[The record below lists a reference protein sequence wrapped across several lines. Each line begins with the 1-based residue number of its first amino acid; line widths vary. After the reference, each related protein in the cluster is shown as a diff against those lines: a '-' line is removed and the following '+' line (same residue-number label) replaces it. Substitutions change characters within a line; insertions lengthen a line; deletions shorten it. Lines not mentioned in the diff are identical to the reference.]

1 MLNTTLQK
9 YAKAF
14 AKLKRGGTK
23 YGAAPHKP
31 ILLLSIIE
39 LIEKEI
45 VTDNHVFV
53 DAQLVGTFKENWLLL
68 VNTAHQEDFT
78 QPFYYLQNERVE
90 GQGYWFLQ
98 PMPGCQINAHIK
110 SVSVLASVCEYG
122 FLATDLWLLLNDAI
136 SRAYLRQ
143 VLLDTYFAETKSN
156 LINAKQQGQGYLNDQ
171 TSDLLE
177 EPQAKL
183 KHISK
188 YTEEDVFVRNGLFK
202 RLVPQL
208 YQQQCC
214 FTGMRLS
221 STYKH
226 SFVDACH
233 IVPFSHSH
241 NDSVTNGI
249 ALCPNMHRAFDR
261 GLLSIDD
268 NYRILVSKHLTED
281 KNHPYALSA
290 LKGKQMIL
298 PQQQNH
304 YPAQDALAW
313 HRSEVF
319 KNTLEN

>member
-1 MLNTTLQK
+1 MKTTALST

-39 LIEKEI
+39 LIEKNI
-45 VTDNHVFV
+45 VTDNRVFV

-78 QPFYYLQNERVE
+78 QPFYYLQNERVA

-98 PMPGCQINAHIK
+98 SMPGCQINAHIK
-110 SVSVLASVCEYG
+110 SVSVLASVCAYG
-122 FLATDLWLLLNDAI
+122 YLAADLWLLLNDAV
-136 SRAYLRQ
+136 SRAYLKQ
-143 VLLDTYFAETKSN
+143 VLLATYFAATQNN
-156 LINAKQQGQGYLNDQ
+156 LLSAKQQGQGYLNDQ

-177 EPQAKL
+177 EPQAKY

-188 YTEEDVFVRNGLFK
+188 HTEEDVFVRNGLFK
-202 RLVPQL
+202 RLVPRL
-208 YQQQCC
+208 YQQQCS
-214 FTGMRLS
+214 FTGMTLS
-221 STYKH
+221 SLYRH

-233 IVPFSHSH
+233 IIPFSHSQ

-261 GLLSIDD
+261 GLLSIDE
-268 NYRILVSKHLTED
+268 NYRILVSEHLTED
-281 KNHPYALSA
+281 KNHPYALAS
-290 LKGKQMIL
+290 LKGKQIIL

-304 YPAQDALAW
+304 YPAQQALAW

-319 KNTLEN
+319 KG

>member
-1 MLNTTLQK
+1 MLDLALAK

-45 VTDNHVFV
+45 VTDNRVFV

-68 VNTAHQEDFT
+68 VNTAHQEDFA
-78 QPFYYLQNERVE
+78 QPFYYLQNEKIAD
-90 GQGYWFLQ
+90 QGYWFLQ

-110 SVSVLASVCEYG
+110 SVSVLAKVCEYG
-122 FLATDLWLLLNDAI
+122 YLTTDLWLLLNEAV

-143 VLLDTYFAETKSN
+143 VLLATYFAETQNN
-156 LINAKQQGQGYLNDQ
+156 LINAKQHGQGYLNDQ

-188 YTEEDVFVRNGLFK
+188 CTEEDVFVRNGLFK
-202 RLVPQL
+202 RLVPKL
-208 YQQQCC
+208 YQQQCS
-214 FTGMRLS
+214 FTGMSLS
-221 STYKH
+221 SLYKH

-233 IVPFSHSH
+233 IVPFSRSQ

-268 NYRILVSKHLTED
+268 NYRIVVSEHLTED
-281 KNHPYALSA
+281 KKHPYALSA
-290 LKGKQMIL
+290 LNGKQIIL

-304 YPAQDALAW
+304 YPAQEALAW

-319 KNTLEN
+319 KG